1 MATVTLKG
9 NAINTSGNLPQPG
22 TSAPDF
28 QLTKSDL
35 STTSLADFKGKRV
48 VMNIFPSVDTGTCAT
63 SVKNFNKR
71 ATELENTAVLCISR
85 DTPFAQS
92 RFASDENLENVIN
105 LSDVRD
111 GKFGQDYGL
120 DFVDGPLKGFHSR
133 AVIVLNEEGKVIYNE
148 QVEEIVDEPNY
159 LAALKTLL

>member
-1 MATVTLKG
+1 MATVTLQG
-9 NAINTSGNLPQPG
+9 NAINTRGTLPQPG
-22 TSAPDF
+22 QQAPDF

-35 STTSLADFKGKRV
+35 SAASLADFKGKRV

-71 ATELENTAVLCISR
+71 ASELNNTAVLCISR
-85 DTPFAQS
+85 DTPFALS
-92 RFASDENLENVIN
+92 RFASDEGLENVVN
-105 LSDVRD
+105 LSDVRN

-120 DFVDGPLKGFHSR
+120 DFVDGPLEGFHSR
-133 AVIVLNEEGKVIYNE
+133 AVIVLDEEGKVMYNE
-148 QVEEIVDEPNY
+148 QVAEIVDEPNY